1 MAADGSDL
9 RQVAAFYEVVLTEPR
24 NETVFVNT
32 DIEAGPTWSP
42 DGQVL
47 AFAVVEFERV
57 PDEHE
62 ASLSDE
68 VRHNVLYSVRTD
80 GSNLTRLLDMPEV
93 STIQT
98 FGWSPDGEIAISYS
112 YRGNRISYTISPDG
126 SDLVEE
132 PYINLSRS
140 PDGTKILFFLERS
153 TYVANAD
160 GSNRRELTVGTPAA
174 SWSPDGSKIALLWH
188 ELEGPL
194 GSNVLLST
202 VNHDGADHRAVVL
215 VEPSRPVR
223 ELSAANPIKDGA

>member
-80 GSNLTRLLDMPEV
+80 GSNLTRLLDMPEGSAV
-93 STIQT
+93 ETL
-98 FGWSPDGEIAISYS
+98 GWSPDGKIAITYK
-112 YRGNRISYTISPDG
+112 YREEPRTRYIPTGRISFSNPISTCPGHPTAPRFCSSWKDQHM
-126 SDLVEE
+126 L
-132 PYINLSRS
+132 P
-140 PDGTKILFFLERS
+140 T
-153 TYVANAD
+153 
-160 GSNRRELTVGTPAA
+160 LTVRTVA
-174 SWSPDGSKIALLWH
+174 S
-188 ELEGPL
+188 
-194 GSNVLLST
+194 
-202 VNHDGADHRAVVL
+202 
-215 VEPSRPVR
+215 
-223 ELSAANPIKDGA
+223 